1 MKITPWNNDDRS
13 DQTLLLPGDGPSRT
27 ISFVSGSMLGG
38 GVGGGGPQSSDTTKP
53 AKDRPAPPPPQF
65 FDFGTEVVHS
75 MKYEI
80 NEPGG
85 KVINAMIHYGG
96 DLPYA
101 QWFNLR
107 EQLVLCMVDSNKTVV
122 RMSQGL
128 ASLEEEKKSSQ
139 AANPLFGKMF
149 HTNVLDSIT
158 NAFSRRRVHIGRAF
172 VEVLHEILVL
182 DTYCRRNQGMQ
193 KDLHSI
199 ERRAN
204 KKERGQTQHT
214 PSLSS
219 SSSSSSAPT
228 TLRQR
233 KPSVAGAVARKETAE
248 KASNHNSDSR
258 LNIASSLTFTSPSA
272 MGLFCGLVFFWF
284 LGLVLF
290 WFFSSSKL

>member
-1 MKITPWNNDDRS
+1 MMKITPWNNDDRS

-27 ISFVSGSMLGG
+27 ISFVSGSSSML
-38 GVGGGGPQSSDTTKP
+38 GGGGPQSDNAKPP
-53 AKDRPAPPPPQF
+53 AKDRPPQF
-65 FDFGTEVVHS
+65 FDFGTEVVHT

-107 EQLVLCMVDSNKTVV
+107 EQLVLCMVDSGKTVV

-128 ASLEEEKKSSQ
+128 ASLEEEKKSSSH
-139 AANPLFGKMF
+139 ANNNPLFGKMF
-149 HTNVLDSIT
+149 HTNVVDSIAS
-158 NAFSRRRVHIGRAF
+158 AFSRRRVHLGRAF
-172 VEVLHEILVL
+172 VEVLHEILVI
-182 DTYCRRNQGMQ
+182 DTYCRRNQVMQ

-199 ERRAN
+199 ERRAY
-204 KKERGQTQHT
+204 KKERSQTTQYT

-219 SSSSSSAPT
+219 TAPT
-228 TLRQR
+228 TLHQR

-248 KASNHNSDSR
+248 KASNYNSD
-258 LNIASSLTFTSPSA
+258 SSLTFRSPSA
-272 MGLFCGLVFFWF
+272 MVIFGGLVFCWF

-290 WFFSSSKL
+290 WFLSSSRL